1 MNDAKPQTRRVLDAC
16 RPDIKRE
23 PHPLAGP
30 RCSVPRRSGPNP
42 AGASPAKR
50 WP

>member
-23 PHPLAGP
+23 PHPLAAARCAAP
-30 RCSVPRRSGPNP
+30 RHPHARCP
-42 AGASPAKR
+42 ATSAAKHR
-50 WP
+50 P